1 MSLLGN
7 HSGGASSQ
15 MGLHTSGGRI
25 PYEHLVFGDGFA
37 FIVSARV
44 KVVMRRIVAPLT
56 ITSDVATANEMTTE
70 QVIEEVHRFISLQVL
85 VQNHYAGKISGTAL
99 TGSQLEGESNNYTWL
114 VVCSGRAVARY
125 DHQYLLLH
133 RILNH
138 LGLYLAYSPGRE
150 P

>member
-70 QVIEEVHRFISLQVL
+70 SKLSRRSTDSSVYKFSSKITML
-85 VQNHYAGKISGTAL
+85 GKS
-99 TGSQLEGESNNYTWL
+99 
-114 VVCSGRAVARY
+114 VA
-125 DHQYLLLH
+125 
-133 RILNH
+133 
-138 LGLYLAYSPGRE
+138 P